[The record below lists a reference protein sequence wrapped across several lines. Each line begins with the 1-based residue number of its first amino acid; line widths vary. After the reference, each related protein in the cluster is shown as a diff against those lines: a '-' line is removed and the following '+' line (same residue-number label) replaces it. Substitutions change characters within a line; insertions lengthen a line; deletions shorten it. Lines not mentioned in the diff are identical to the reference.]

1 MTCPPIS
8 SQITFILPNT
18 TFTTFFYA
26 ILTVICSRSSA
37 FFIHSSTD
45 ACI

>member
-1 MTCPPIS
+1 MTRLPIS
-8 SQITFILPNT
+8 SQITFLLPNT

-26 ILTVICSRSSA
+26 ILTVTCSRSSA
-37 FFIHSSTD
+37 CFIHSSTD